1 MQLAPPDDDPER
13 ESKCKTC
20 IEANM
25 QQQDAPRMATRLITS
40 PLQVVGSDLQTIEVR
55 SYDGKKYFALYC
67 DAATRTL
74 ATVALAKKS
83 DQAAAARLVLP
94 RLMNLANSKIDTV
107 RADQGGEYTSAE
119 FQSFCSDKGIRLE
132 LSDTDQPFQNGLAET
147 MGKKLVRM
155 MRAARTRSWVPKAF
169 WTENLILQT
178 WVANRVSTRK
188 QNGKSTPL
196 TEITGQANNLA
207 MAKPFGCEA
216 WYLTR
221 RTKKEKL
228 SPRARRG
235 VFMAVC
241 PTKKAWRILDWET
254 KKIVET
260 RNATFFIDT
269 FPFRGEEGEKERAKN
284 VLETEEVSEDSGDDE
299 KYEEEEEP
307 TAQLRRSSRTR
318 RQPVRFPAD
327 DPPAIEEPA
336 DDPPEIEE
344 LAEDPPEIEEPAMG
358 PRRSNR
364 IRRKSVRFPDDD
376 SPANKNTL
384 SENQSAMDAL
394 LTLLDREDELAA
406 AEDEE
411 PAVLHAFA
419 TALVDAQDH
428 VFSSQTDPKSEAEAW
443 TDPEWRASEK
453 EEWRTIQEA
462 ETFELAPRPTDEQVL
477 PSRMVYKTKLTNK
490 GEKKKTRFVVKGCCD
505 RNKDE
510 KKRYAPTLRYASL
523 RVIFAL
529 AALFGVI
536 VHQLDVKGAFLHG
549 NLPKPIYVEQP
560 INLAI
565 GDPAKTV
572 LKLKKSLY
580 GLSESPRLWNETLD
594 KELTSI
600 GFRRLTSDSCVYALE
615 THEGKERRHLTVLAC
630 YVDDITLFGTCPATV
645 NRVKNHLRKQF
656 KINELGH
663 AEWILGMKVNQL
675 SDVITLDQSRY
686 LSDMLQRFGKYV
698 DNNKRD
704 PTTPFPAAVKL
715 QRPAEGHKPDQT
727 LPYRE
732 LIGSLLYLAIG
743 TRPDIAYSIG
753 VLSRYVAFYDTEHW
767 EAALHVLR
775 YLRGTAN
782 HGLTYKKRS
791 GTAKELSVEDAN
803 SPIKELYGFVDA
815 DFATDFTTSKSI
827 SGHVFIM
834 SGSAVSWRSKQQP
847 IVATSTCHA
856 EYVAACE
863 AAREAVWLRELLRE
877 IGFKTLAPTPVY
889 EDNEAALFLSE
900 NPATTDRSKHIR
912 LRWHY
917 LRQCVRD
924 GTLKLK
930 RVETKKNAAD
940 ALTKAVGGPA
950 LQMMRDSIGLGPI
963 ANDDLEAGRLLRMTI

>member
-1 MQLAPPDDDPER
+1 MQLVPAEDDPER

-20 IEANM
+20 IQANM
-25 QQQDAPRMATRLITS
+25 QQNDAPKMATRLITS

-83 DQAAAARLVLP
+83 EQAAAARLVLP
-94 RLMNLANSKIDTV
+94 RLMNLAKSKIDTV

-119 FQSFCSDKGIRLE
+119 FKTFCSDQGIRLE

-155 MRAARTRSWVPKAF
+155 MRAARTRSWVPKVF

-188 QNGKSTPL
+188 QNGKSTPF
-196 TEITGQANNLA
+196 TEITGQANHLA

-216 WYLTR
+216 WYLVR
-221 RTKKEKL
+221 KPKKDKL
-228 SPRARRG
+228 TPRARRG

-254 KKIVET
+254 KKLIET

-269 FPFRGEEGEKERAKN
+269 FPFRGEEGERERAKT
-284 VLETEEVSEDSGDDE
+284 VLETEDVSDDSDDDD
-299 KYEEEEEP
+299 KFEEEEP
-307 TAQLRRSSRTR
+307 VAEPRRSRRIR
-318 RQPVRFPAD
+318 RQPVRFPD
-327 DPPAIEEPA
+327 DE
-336 DDPPEIEE
+336 
-344 LAEDPPEIEEPAMG
+344 
-358 PRRSNR
+358 S
-364 IRRKSVRFPDDD
+364 S
-376 SPANKNTL
+376 ANQNTL
-384 SENQSAMDAL
+384 SEHQIEMDAL
-394 LTLLDREDELAA
+394 LTLLDREDDLAA
-406 AEDEE
+406 AEDEEE

-419 TALVDAQDH
+419 TALVDAQAH
-428 VFSSQTDPKSEAEAW
+428 VFSTKTDPKSEAEAW
-443 TDPEWRASEK
+443 ADPDWRASEK
-453 EEWRTIQEA
+453 KEWRTIQEA
-462 ETFELAPRPTDEQVL
+462 DTFEIAPRPENEQVL
-477 PSRMVYKTKLTNK
+477 PSRMVYKTKFTNK
-490 GEKKKTRFVVKGCCD
+490 DQTKKTRFVVKGCCD
-505 RNKDE
+505 RSKEE
-510 KKRYAPTLRYASL
+510 KKKYAPTLRFASL
-523 RVIFAL
+523 RVVFAL
-529 AALFGVI
+529 AALFGVVI
-536 VHQLDVKGAFLHG
+536 HQLDVKGAFLHG
-549 NLPKPIYVEQP
+549 KLPKPIYVEQP

-565 GDPAKTV
+565 GDPATTV

-600 GFRRLTSDSCVYALE
+600 GFRRLTSDSCVYMLE
-615 THEGKERRHLTVLAC
+615 TNEREGRTKRRHATVLAC

-663 AEWILGMKVNQL
+663 AEWILGMKVQQL
-675 SDVITLDQSRY
+675 SNAITLDQSKY
-686 LSDMLQRFGKYV
+686 LADMLQRFGEYV
-698 DNNKRD
+698 DNNRRD
-704 PTTPFPAAVKL
+704 PTTPLPAALKL
-715 QRPAEGHKPDQT
+715 KKPAEGHKPDQT

-753 VLSRYVAFYDTEHW
+753 VLSRYVAYYDMEHW

-782 HGLTYKKRS
+782 HGLRYVKRS
-791 GTAKELSVEDAN
+791 QPTTELTDNLRSQLTK
-803 SPIKELYGFVDA
+803 SLYGFVDA
-815 DFATDFTTSKSI
+815 DFATDPETSKSV
-827 SGHVFIM
+827 SGQVFM
-834 SGSAVSWRSKQQP
+834 TSGGAVSWRSKQQP
-847 IVATSTCHA
+847 IVTTSTCHA

-863 AAREAVWLRELLRE
+863 ASRECVWIRQLLSE
-877 IGFKTLAPTPVY
+877 MGLKFIEPTTLY

-930 RVETKKNAAD
+930 RVETKKNPAD
-940 ALTKAVGGPA
+940 ALTKAVGGPV
-950 LQMMRDSIGLGPI
+950 LKMMRDSIGLGPI
-963 ANDDLEAGRLLRMTI
+963 ENDDLEAGRLLRTAI